1 MQKTHADD
9 GRRIKPILVN
19 FFVYSKFGVQVV
31 GVTLVFLALASYF
44 IGEAFYQQYQQI
56 VEIFQVVDSQIRH
69 ELVVNDIVIRNVVFL
84 GLTIVTYIG
93 VMIYLIIRTQHRYE
107 GPLVSIQRFVADI
120 SRGEYGHRIV
130 TRKGDEM
137 QELVHLLNEMAETLQ
152 KRHSPASLTGANKA
166 GS

>member
-1 MQKTHADD
+1 MQKNPDD

-31 GVTLVFLALASYF
+31 AVTLIFLALASYF

-56 VEIFQVVDSQIRH
+56 VEIFQVVDSSIRH

-84 GLTIVTYIG
+84 GLTILTYIG
-93 VMIYLIIRTQHRYE
+93 VMVYLIVRTQHRYE

-120 SRGEYGHRIV
+120 IRGDYGHRIV
-130 TRKGDEM
+130 IRKGDEM
-137 QELVHLLNEMAETLQ
+137 QDLVQLLNEMAESLQ
-152 KRHSPASLTGANKA
+152 QRHNPSSSKNPPKA
-166 GS
+166 QS